1 MTEPEDLEEDLFA
14 DLYDADDTTN
24 HVTAP
29 SAVPKPFEPA
39 PPVALPQIY
48 EIPAPQPI
56 ENMQASQVS
65 NGGQVIP
72 GGGLHQNGI
81 GMIDQ
86 GRAKDVTTS
95 FDTEPEPQGTGIKE
109 DG

>member
-24 HVTAP
+24 NVTAP
-29 SAVPKPFEPA
+29 STVPKPFEPA
-39 PPVALPQIY
+39 PPVAPPRIY
-48 EIPAPQPI
+48 EITGPQPI
-56 ENMQASQVS
+56 ENMQASHVS
-65 NGGQVIP
+65 NGSQVVP
-72 GGGLHQNGI
+72 GGGFHQNGI
-81 GMIDQ
+81 SMVDQ
-86 GRAKDVTTS
+86 GRAKDVTAS

>member
-1 MTEPEDLEEDLFA
+1 
-14 DLYDADDTTN
+14 
-24 HVTAP
+24 
-29 SAVPKPFEPA
+29 
-39 PPVALPQIY
+39 
-48 EIPAPQPI
+48 
-56 ENMQASQVS
+56 MQASQVS
-65 NGGQVIP
+65 NSGQVIP